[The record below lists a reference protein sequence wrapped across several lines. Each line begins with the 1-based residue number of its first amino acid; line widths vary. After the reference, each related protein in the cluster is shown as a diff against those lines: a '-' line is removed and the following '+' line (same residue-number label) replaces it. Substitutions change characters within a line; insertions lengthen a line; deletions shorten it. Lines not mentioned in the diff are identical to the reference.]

1 MNMHKKI
8 LILITCIL
16 TIIALSG
23 CDRQKIIEVDR
34 SEFVIYLDIDSI
46 EDDVYRLD
54 LVYFL
59 EEEFMGGVAVSHA
72 DQSPLEGPVYFHLD
86 HDSFPEG
93 SSRED
98 FKFYIVV
105 SGDRNGIND
114 TFSSAEIMDHSN
126 DSDVFNPQYG
136 SLYAYRLKGSFE
148 EGFTLERNTAE

>member
-1 MNMHKKI
+1 MNILRKI
-8 LILITCIL
+8 TVLITCIL
-16 TIIALSG
+16 TVLVISG
-23 CDRQKIIEVDR
+23 CHRERIIEVDR
-34 SEFVIYLDIDSI
+34 SEIVIYLNIDPV
-46 EDDVYRLD
+46 EDVIYRLD

-72 DQSPLEGPVYFHLD
+72 DQSPLEGPVYFRLD

-93 SSRED
+93 SLRED

-126 DSDVFNPQYG
+126 DSDVFTPQYG
-136 SLYAYRLKGSFE
+136 ALYAYRLKGSFE